1 MILTKM
7 FVGCKLLSNYYV
19 LVYATN
25 KHIKLVYLL
34 MYNVDYI
41 TFDKFIVTK
50 TIPTTDSIN
59 ILKLKPY
66 KYTG

>member
-50 TIPTTDSIN
+50 TIPTTD
-59 ILKLKPY
+59 LF
-66 KYTG
+66 